1 MLVYKKTPLDL
12 LIIFIWL
19 MIMLVFVRTPVLA
32 GTLMRT
38 ALAIPVVLFI
48 PGYVLIA
55 ALFPRNDDMGI
66 VERVALSFGTS
77 IAVVPLLG
85 LLLNFTTGI
94 DLNPILI
101 TLCLYTIILVFIAA
115 YRRMKLPED
124 VQFSIPFRRIY
135 ETAKTEIKAPS
146 SRKDM
151 ILSLSLIFIIA
162 FAVGMVLFVISTPKV
177 GERFTEFYT
186 LGPSGKAENY
196 SANLK
201 YNSPATSLVG
211 VVNHE
216 YSFVNYTVQVA
227 LNEKVLTF
235 TRFTLSNN
243 GTWEKNITFIPDK
256 EGDGMKLEFWLFKED
271 NFTMPYRELQ
281 LWVNITK

>member
-19 MIMLVFVRTPVLA
+19 MITLVFVRTPVLA
-32 GTLMRT
+32 GTFMRT

-115 YRRMKLPED
+115 YRRMELPED

-135 ETAKTEIKAPS
+135 EIANTEIKAPR

-151 ILSLSLIFIIA
+151 TLSLSLIFIIA

-216 YSFVNYTVQVA
+216 YSVVNYTVQVA

-271 NFTMPYRELQ
+271 NFTVPYRELQ

>member
-12 LIIFIWL
+12 LIIFIWVT
-19 MIMLVFVRTPVLA
+19 ITLVFIKTPVLA
-32 GTLMRT
+32 GTFMRT
-38 ALAIPVVLFI
+38 ALAIPLVLFI

-55 ALFPRNDDMGI
+55 TLFPRNDDMGT
-66 VERVALSFGTS
+66 VERVALGFGTS

-101 TLCLYTIILVFIAA
+101 ILCLYTIILMFIAA

-124 VQFSIPFRRIY
+124 VRLSIPFQRIY
-135 ETAKTEIKAPS
+135 ETVNTEIKIPR
-146 SRKDM
+146 SRKDK
-151 ILSLSLIFIIA
+151 ILSLALIFTIT
-162 FAVGMVLFVISTPKV
+162 FAVGMVLFVISTPKT
-177 GERFTEFYT
+177 GERFTEFYI

-196 SANLK
+196 STNLK

-235 TRFTLSNN
+235 TRFMLTNN
-243 GTWEKNITFIPDK
+243 ETWEKNITFIPDK
-256 EGDGMKLEFWLFKED
+256 EGNGMRLEFWLFKED
-271 NFTMPYRELQ
+271 NFTVPYRELQ

>member
-12 LIIFIWL
+12 LIIFIWI
-19 MIMLVFVRTPVLA
+19 MITLVFIKTPALA
-32 GTLMRT
+32 GTFMRT
-38 ALAIPVVLFI
+38 ALAVPVVLFI

-55 ALFPRNDDMGI
+55 ALFPRNDDMGT
-66 VERVALSFGTS
+66 VERVALSLGTS

-101 TLCLYTIILVFIAA
+101 TLCLYTIVLVFIAT
-115 YRRMKLPED
+115 YRRMELPED
-124 VQFSIPFRRIY
+124 VRLSIPFLKIY
-135 ETAKTEIKAPS
+135 ETVNTEIRTPR

-151 ILSLSLIFIIA
+151 ILSLALIFIIA
-162 FAVGMVLFVISTPKV
+162 FAVGMVIFVISTPRT
-177 GERFTEFYT
+177 GERFTEFYI

-196 SANLK
+196 SENLK

-235 TRFTLSNN
+235 TRFMLTSNE
-243 GTWEKNITFIPDK
+243 TWEKNITFIPDK
-256 EGDGMKLEFWLFKED
+256 EGDGMRLKFWLFKED
-271 NFTMPYRELQ
+271 NLTVPYRELQ

>member
-12 LIIFIWL
+12 LIIFIWIT
-19 MIMLVFVRTPVLA
+19 IMLAFVKTPVLA
-32 GTLMRT
+32 GTFMRT
-38 ALAIPVVLFI
+38 ALAIPAVFFI

-55 ALFPRNDDMGI
+55 ALFPRNDDMGT
-66 VERVALSFGTS
+66 VERVALSLGTS

-94 DLNPILI
+94 ELNPILI

-115 YRRMKLPED
+115 YRRMKLPGD
-124 VQFSIPFRRIY
+124 VQLSIPFWGIY
-135 ETAKTEIKAPS
+135 EIVNTEIKTPR

-162 FAVGMVLFVISTPKV
+162 FAAGMVLFVISTPKT
-177 GERFTEFYT
+177 GERFTEFYI

-201 YNSPATSLVG
+201 YNSPATSTVG

-235 TRFTLSNN
+235 TRFMLTNN
-243 GTWEKNITFIPDK
+243 QTWEKNITFIPDK

>member
-12 LIIFIWL
+12 LIVLIWV
-19 MIMLVFVRTPVLA
+19 IITLVFVKTPVLE
-32 GTLMRT
+32 GTFLRT
-38 ALAIPVVLFI
+38 ALAIPAVLFI

-55 ALFPRNDDMGI
+55 ALFPRNDDMGT
-66 VERVALSFGTS
+66 VERIALSFGTS

-85 LLLNFTTGI
+85 LLLNFTSRI
-94 DLNPILI
+94 ELDPIII
-101 TLCLYTIILVFIAA
+101 TLCLYTIILVSVAA

-124 VQFSIPFRRIY
+124 MRFSIPVRGIY
-135 ETAKTEIKAPS
+135 ESVNTKIKTPR

-151 ILSLSLIFIIA
+151 ILSLTLIFIIA
-162 FAVGMVLFVISTPKV
+162 FAAGMVLFVILTPKT
-177 GERFTEFYT
+177 GERFTEFYI

-196 SANLK
+196 SADLK

-216 YSFVNYTVQVA
+216 YSLVNYTVQVA

-235 TRFTLSNN
+235 TRFMLTSNE
-243 GTWEKNITFIPDK
+243 TWEKNITFIPDK
-256 EGDGMKLEFWLFKED
+256 EGNGMRLKFWLFKED
-271 NFTMPYRELQ
+271 NFTAPYRELQ

>member
-1 MLVYKKTPLDL
+1 MLVYKKPPLDL
-12 LIIFIWL
+12 LIIFIW
-19 MIMLVFVRTPVLA
+19 IIITLVFIKTPALA
-32 GTLMRT
+32 GTFMRT
-38 ALAIPVVLFI
+38 ALAVPVVLFI

-55 ALFPRNDDMGI
+55 ALFPRNDDMGT
-66 VERVALSFGTS
+66 VERVALSLGTS

-85 LLLNFTTGI
+85 LLLNFTAGI

-101 TLCLYTIILVFIAA
+101 ALCLYTIVLVFIAA
-115 YRRMKLPED
+115 YRRMGLPED
-124 VQFSIPFRRIY
+124 VQFSIPLLKIY
-135 ETAKTEIKAPS
+135 ETVNTEIKTPG

-151 ILSLSLIFIIA
+151 ILSLALIFIIA
-162 FAVGMVLFVISTPKV
+162 FAAGMVIFVISTPKT
-177 GERFTEFYT
+177 GEKFTEFYI

-196 SANLK
+196 SENLK

-216 YSFVNYTVQVA
+216 YSSVNYTVQVA

-235 TRFTLSNN
+235 TSLMLTSNE
-243 GTWEKNITFIPDK
+243 TWEKNITFIPDK
-256 EGDGMKLEFWLFKED
+256 EGDGMRLKFWLFKED
-271 NFTMPYRELQ
+271 NLTVPYRELQ

>member
-12 LIIFIWL
+12 LIIFIW
-19 MIMLVFVRTPVLA
+19 IIITLVFIKNPALA
-32 GTLMRT
+32 GTFMRT
-38 ALAIPVVLFI
+38 ALAVPVALFI

-55 ALFPRNDDMGI
+55 ALFPRNDDMGT
-66 VERVALSFGTS
+66 VERVALSLGTS
-77 IAVVPLLG
+77 IAVLPLLG

-101 TLCLYTIILVFIAA
+101 TLCLYTIILVSIAA
-115 YRRMKLPED
+115 YRRMELPED
-124 VQFSIPFRRIY
+124 VRLSIPFWRIY
-135 ETAKTEIKAPS
+135 EIVNTEIKTPR

-151 ILSLSLIFIIA
+151 ILSLTLIFIIA
-162 FAVGMVLFVISTPKV
+162 FAAGMVIFVISTPKT
-177 GERFTEFYT
+177 GERFTEFYI

-196 SANLK
+196 SENLK

-235 TRFTLSNN
+235 TRFMLTSNE
-243 GTWEKNITFIPDK
+243 TWEKNITFIPDK
-256 EGDGMKLEFWLFKED
+256 EGDGMRLKFWLFKED
-271 NFTMPYRELQ
+271 NLTVPYRELQ

>member
-12 LIIFIWL
+12 LIIFIWIIITL
-19 MIMLVFVRTPVLA
+19 IFIKTPVLA
-32 GTLMRT
+32 GTFMRT

-101 TLCLYTIILVFIAA
+101 TLCLYTIILVSIAA
-115 YRRMKLPED
+115 YRRMKLPGD
-124 VQFSIPFRRIY
+124 VQLSIPFWRIY
-135 ETAKTEIKAPS
+135 ETANTEIKTPR

-162 FAVGMVLFVISTPKV
+162 FAVGMVIFVVSTPKI
-177 GERFTEFYT
+177 GERFTEFYI

-235 TRFTLSNN
+235 SRFTLTNN
-243 GTWEKNITFIPDK
+243 ETWEKNITFIPDK
-256 EGDGMKLEFWLFKED
+256 EGNGMRLEFWLFKED
-271 NFTMPYRELQ
+271 NFTVPYRELQ

>member
-19 MIMLVFVRTPVLA
+19 IITLVFVRTPVLA
-32 GTLMRT
+32 GTFMRT

-66 VERVALSFGTS
+66 VERVALSLGTS
-77 IAVVPLLG
+77 IAIVPLLG
-85 LLLNFTTGI
+85 LLLNFTTGV

-115 YRRMKLPED
+115 YRRMELPVD

-135 ETAKTEIKAPS
+135 ETANTEIKTPK

-151 ILSLSLIFIIA
+151 TLSLLLIFIIA

-177 GERFTEFYT
+177 GEKFTEFYI

-196 SANLK
+196 STHLK

-235 TRFTLSNN
+235 TQFTLSNN

-256 EGDGMKLEFWLFKED
+256 EGDGMRLEFWLFKED
-271 NFTMPYRELQ
+271 NFTVPYRELQ